1 MTSASPSYH
10 AFADQV
16 RCLAA
21 ALSALEPS
29 AAAVGLAPPAG
40 QEWFDLLQRKLLAQ
54 LDVPP
59 LLIVAVVGGT
69 NIGKSVIFNNLAGEV
84 ASAVSPLAAGTKHPV
99 CLVPPG
105 KDDPALLARLFPSF
119 TLHAWQS
126 PDDPLE
132 DAAENRLFWR
142 SGALVPPRLLL
153 LDAPDVDSDVTVN
166 WERARAIRQAAD
178 VLVAVLTQQKYN
190 DAAVK
195 QFFRAAVEA
204 DKPILVIFNLC
215 HWEEDRAAWPAWLA
229 TFCQQTGA
237 RPELVYAA
245 PYDRQAAEDLRLPFY
260 RLAAGP
266 RRDPE
271 ADVGRLPAASL
282 RDDLASLHF
291 DAIKVRSFR
300 GAVTRVLDPRRG
312 VPAYLAAIRAAA
324 GEFSAAA
331 AALSATEMAR
341 VAWPA
346 LPAGV
351 LVDEIQRW
359 WDAGRSP
366 WSRQVHGFYRV
377 LGRGAT
383 WPLRVAWQSLAA
395 PPAAPLDAFR
405 RREHDAIVL
414 AVEKLLDELERLSRV
429 GNETLRPRLARL
441 LGGRAGRRSWS
452 ACGPP
457 TSNCRRWTTII
468 GPSCGPSWTPGSRPI
483 PVPSASCK
491 RSITP
496 PPSPGLPS
504 PSRWPSAA
512 GCWPATS
519 SARRPFTRPDNWP
532 RRRPLP
538 AALPAGAKPW

>member
-229 TFCQQTGA
+229 TFCQQTG
-237 RPELVYAA
+237 
-245 PYDRQAAEDLRLPFY
+245 
-260 RLAAGP
+260 
-266 RRDPE
+266 
-271 ADVGRLPAASL
+271 
-282 RDDLASLHF
+282 
-291 DAIKVRSFR
+291 R
-300 GAVTRVLDPRRG
+300 G
-312 VPAYLAAIRAAA
+312 
-324 GEFSAAA
+324 
-331 AALSATEMAR
+331 
-341 VAWPA
+341 
-346 LPAGV
+346 
-351 LVDEIQRW
+351 
-359 WDAGRSP
+359 
-366 WSRQVHGFYRV
+366 
-377 LGRGAT
+377 
-383 WPLRVAWQSLAA
+383 
-395 PPAAPLDAFR
+395 
-405 RREHDAIVL
+405 
-414 AVEKLLDELERLSRV
+414 
-429 GNETLRPRLARL
+429 
-441 LGGRAGRRSWS
+441 RSWS
-452 ACGPP
+452 TRPL
-457 TSNCRRWTTII
+457 TI
-468 GPSCGPSWTPGSRPI
+468 
-483 PVPSASCK
+483 
-491 RSITP
+491 
-496 PPSPGLPS
+496 
-504 PSRWPSAA
+504 
-512 GCWPATS
+512 
-519 SARRPFTRPDNWP
+519 ARRPRTCDCRSIASPPARGGTRKPTWAGCRP
-532 RRRPLP
+532 RVSATTWRRCTSMPSRSAVF
-538 AALPAGAKPW
+538 AAR